1 MKNKYTQVDVLKME
15 LDPAYFME
23 IAFNVVPDKWQKK
36 LLRDTPDKSL
46 LLCSRQSGKSTVSA
60 VMALY
65 NAIFKIDS
73 LVLIVAKARRQALE
87 LFRKVRDGLELVIS
101 LGIVNIKYETQSSIE
116 FSNKSRIVAIPGKQD
131 TIRGYSKVSFLLL
144 DEAAFIP
151 DDVYAAVRPML
162 AVSKGKII
170 AMTTP
175 YGKRGWFFRAW
186 DGDSDWTRISITA
199 SDCPRI
205 TNEFINNEIE
215 EIGDW
220 RVRQEYMCEFID
232 AEDQL
237 FSYDDLMESITYDVE
252 AWVER
257 GMLCMG

>member
-1 MKNKYTQVDVLKME
+1 MTKHSQLGILKLE
-15 LDPAYFME
+15 LDPCVFMKE
-23 IAFNVVPDKWQKK
+23 AFGAVADPWQAS
-36 LLRDTPDKSL
+36 LLRNTPAKSL

-60 VMALY
+60 VIALY
-65 NAIFKIDS
+65 NAVFNS
-73 LVLIVAKARRQALE
+73 GALVLIVAKARRQALE
-87 LFRKVRDGLELVIS
+87 LFRKVREGLKLVLD
-101 LGIVNIKYETQSSIE
+101 LGIVSILYETQSSIE
-116 FSNKSRIVAIPGKQD
+116 FSNGSRIVAIPGKQD
-131 TIRGYSKVSFLLL
+131 TIRGYSRVSFLLL

-186 DGDSDWTRISITA
+186 DSSADWTRISVTA
-199 SDCPRI
+199 SECPRI
-205 TNEFINNEIE
+205 SEAFLNDEIE
-215 EIGDW
+215 EIGEW

-237 FSYDDLMESITYDVE
+237 FSYDDLMKAITDDVI
-252 AWVER
+252 AWER
-257 GMLCMG
+257 RELLCMV